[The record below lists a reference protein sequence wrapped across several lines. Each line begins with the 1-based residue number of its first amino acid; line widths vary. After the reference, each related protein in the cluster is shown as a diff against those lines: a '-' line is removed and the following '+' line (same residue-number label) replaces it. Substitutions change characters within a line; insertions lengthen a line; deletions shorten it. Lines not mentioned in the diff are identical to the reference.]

1 MFQCQHF
8 CNFIVQNSFTDALQS
23 VLQRQQDA
31 LKDGWYPDALAMQE
45 VQLLVDEIC
54 EAGAVLEKESSVL
67 LSRIRMQD
75 DHMPAGQDGN
85 AGGPNVADFLDKAK
99 EAMRKNKSW
108 W

>member
-1 MFQCQHF
+1 MK
-8 CNFIVQNSFTDALQS
+8 IVILCS
-23 VLQRQQDA
+23 VRIR
-31 LKDGWYPDALAMQE
+31 YPDALAMQE

-67 LSRIRMQD
+67 LARIRMQD
-75 DHMPAGQDGN
+75 DSLPAQDSAN
-85 AGGPNVADFLDKAK
+85 SGPNVADFLDKAK

>member
-1 MFQCQHF
+1 
-8 CNFIVQNSFTDALQS
+8 
-23 VLQRQQDA
+23 
-31 LKDGWYPDALAMQE
+31 MQE

-99 EAMRKNKSW
+99 EAMRKTIPHLRVMAAEEMEMTGIEAASGLNHYPGQLLLLFIHQQEPDMALM
-108 W
+108 

>member
-1 MFQCQHF
+1 MK
-8 CNFIVQNSFTDALQS
+8 IVILCSLRT
-23 VLQRQQDA
+23 R
-31 LKDGWYPDALAMQE
+31 YPDALAMQE

-67 LSRIRMQD
+67 LARIRMQD
-75 DHMPAGQDGN
+75 DSLPAQDSAN
-85 AGGPNVADFLDKAK
+85 SGPNVADFLDKAK